1 MGSQILEITQSKR
14 DEISFFDSVLNG
26 QKYDE
31 FEEHFY
37 KEIFDLLKVSAGKSK
52 VLLDVGCG
60 SGAWG
65 IRLAKKGYDV
75 VGVDISK
82 ALIKSARDWA
92 NAADVNFMPILGDVE
107 RLPLRTEAFDIGF
120 CGYVLHHF
128 KRLHQI
134 LFELSRIL
142 KPQGKILAIE
152 PNGSN
157 IVNKLARRTMTVFPQ
172 QWVMKKGIATSNE
185 RVHEIKS
192 YFNAF
197 NKTGFA
203 YVQFLTI
210 NRTKN
215 FTQLRF
221 NLIDCLKF
229 GRELLFEVCH
239 HITPGIIGE
248 TELLMQVYKQRY

>member
-1 MGSQILEITQSKR
+1 LK
-14 DEISFFDSVLNG
+14 G

-37 KEIFDLLKVSAGKSK
+37 EDIFDLLKVSAAKSN

-75 VGVDISK
+75 VGVDISRH
-82 ALIKSARDWA
+82 LIKSARNWA
-92 NAADVNFMPILGDVE
+92 RAANVNFMPILGDAE
-107 RLPLRTEAFDIGF
+107 KLPLRAEAFDIGF

-128 KRLHQI
+128 KRLHRVV
-134 LFELSRIL
+134 FELSRIL
-142 KPQGKILAIE
+142 KPQSEILAIE

-157 IVNKLARRTMTVFPQ
+157 IINKLTRRIMTVFPQ
-172 QWVMKKGIATSNE
+172 SWVMKKGIATSNE

-192 YFNAF
+192 YFKAF

-203 YVQFLTI
+203 SMQFLAI
-210 NRTKN
+210 NRKKN
-215 FTQLRF
+215 SAPLRLSVMDF
-221 NLIDCLKF
+221 LNF
-229 GRELLFEVCH
+229 GRELFFDVCQH
-239 HITPGIIGE
+239 TIPGIIGK
-248 TELLMQVYKQRY
+248 TELVMRVYKQGGG

>member
-1 MGSQILEITQSKR
+1 VTQAKR
-14 DEISFFDSVLNG
+14 DEIFFFDSVLKD

-37 KEIFDLLKVSAGKSK
+37 EEIFALLKLSVGKSN

-65 IRLAKKGYDV
+65 IRLAKKGYAV

-92 NAADVNFMPILGDVE
+92 NAANVNFMPILGDVE
-107 RLPLRTEAFDIGF
+107 KLPLKTEAFDICF

-128 KRLHQI
+128 KRLHQVV
-134 LFELSRIL
+134 FELSRIL
-142 KPQGKILAIE
+142 KPQGEILAIE

-157 IVNKLARRTMTVFPQ
+157 IINKLTRRMMTVFPQ

-192 YFNAF
+192 YVKMF
-197 NKTGFA
+197 NKSGFA
-203 YVQFLTI
+203 SVQFLAI
-210 NRTKN
+210 NRKKN
-215 FTQLRF
+215 STPLRLS
-221 NLIDCLKF
+221 LIDLLKF
-229 GRELLFEVCH
+229 SRELLLDVCRRAN
-239 HITPGIIGE
+239 PGIIGK
-248 TELLMQVYKQRY
+248 TELLMRVSKWSG